1 MIEYRNVTKKYGKQT
16 IALQD
21 VSFRVQQGEFVSVVG
36 KSGAGKTTMLRLLLA
51 EERPTSGDVLFADL
65 NVHKIPRGKLPDLR
79 RNIGMVCQD
88 YKLLEAKTAYENIAY
103 VMEVIGLPEGT
114 IQRDVLEVLEI
125 VGLAERAE
133 HYPHQLSGG
142 EKQRVAIAR
151 ALIHRPHV
159 IVADEPTGNLDP
171 SNTRDI
177 IRLLLRINELG
188 TTVLLAT
195 HNKEVV
201 NRLAR
206 RVLTLVDGE
215 LVRDEK
221 EGKFIVV

>member
-21 VSFRVQQGEFVSVVG
+21 VSFRVQQGECVSVVG

-79 RNIGMVCQD
+79 RNIGMVFQD

-171 SNTRDI
+171 YHSRDI
-177 IRLLLRINELG
+177 MRLFVKINELG
-188 TTVLLAT
+188 TTMILAT
-195 HNKEVV
+195 HNKDII
-201 NRLAR
+201 NRLGR
-206 RVLTLVDGE
+206 RVLTLTEGRVI
-215 LVRDEK
+215 RDEEK
-221 EGKFIVV
+221 GKFLL